1 MKIFISAF
9 LFLFILN
16 SFSQT
21 APVKTTFI
29 IKKQAVTNYDSIK
42 KDYSPSILIKEMP
55 VQGPKKKSFTP
66 IPNNKI
72 NRLVQQT
79 LPFLH

>member
-42 KDYSPSILIKEMP
+42 KDYSPLNK
-55 VQGPKKKSFTP
+55 PKQIYP
-66 IPNNKI
+66 IAD
-72 NRLVQQT
+72 RT
-79 LPFLH
+79 LL